1 MNYNCKVIACVVGV
15 NSAGVSEESE
25 KVVLFTAKGT
35 TRYAQCSKS
44 MATCLNFFSNVFRTL
59 YVLASFINQFKS
71 VMYSAVYPSKLS
83 NILDQS

>member
-35 TRYAQCSKS
+35 TRHVQCSKS
-44 MATCLNFFSNVFRTL
+44 MATCLNIFSNVFQTL
-59 YVLASFINQFKS
+59 YE
-71 VMYSAVYPSKLS
+71 SKNS
-83 NILDQS
+83 RMDQVKFVEDSL